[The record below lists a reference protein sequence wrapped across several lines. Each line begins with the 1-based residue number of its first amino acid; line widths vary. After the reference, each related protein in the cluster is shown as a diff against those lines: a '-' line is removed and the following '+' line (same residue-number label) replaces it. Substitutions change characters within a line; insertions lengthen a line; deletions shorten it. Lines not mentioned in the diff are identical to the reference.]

1 MHELDDWELV
11 ARTRAGDVDA
21 FAVLVRRYQGP
32 VISFCWRMLG
42 STQDA
47 EDVAQ
52 ECFVRLHRHIHRLEP
67 RARFS
72 TVLFG
77 IARNLALNYLRDARR
92 RGRDTAAHLNET
104 VVVPESGDRPD
115 QQARLKEIESALE
128 QALAALSTDH
138 REVLVLR
145 EFQGLDYESIAKVL
159 GCRVGTVRS
168 RLHRARLELR
178 DALKGMLASEGI
190 SD

>member
-1 MHELDDWELV
+1 MQELDDWELV
-11 ARTRAGDVDA
+11 ARTRSGDLDA
-21 FAVLVRRYQGP
+21 FAVLVRRYQSP

-52 ECFVRLHRHIHRLEP
+52 ECFVRLYRHIHRLEP

-77 IARNLALNYLRDARR
+77 IARNLALNFLRDSRR
-92 RGRDTAAHLNET
+92 RGRDAAAPLADADGASET
-104 VVVPESGDRPD
+104 GALPD

-128 QALAALSTDH
+128 QALAALSADH

-145 EFQGLDYESIAKVL
+145 EFQGLDYESIAEVV

-168 RLHRARLELR
+168 RLARAREQMRLWLLE
-178 DALKGMLASEGI
+178 KGGDLL
-190 SD
+190 